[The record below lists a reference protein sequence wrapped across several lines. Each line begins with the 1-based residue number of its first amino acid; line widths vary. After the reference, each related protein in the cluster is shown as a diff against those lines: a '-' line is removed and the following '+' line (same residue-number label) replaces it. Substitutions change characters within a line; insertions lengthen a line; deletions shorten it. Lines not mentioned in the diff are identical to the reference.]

1 MHIKNR
7 HNKNKGA
14 EMARYRPP
22 AKMINTWT
30 KLVESLVTSRS
41 GWVGVMD
48 VMVRREKNVGWS
60 WDGYLDMGGVM
71 MQPRQQ
77 KKATKIF
84 EKKKFSFDSGL
95 RDDCPG

>member
-7 HNKNKGA
+7 HNKNKGV

-30 KLVESLVTSRS
+30 KLVESLVTSRG

-48 VMVRREKNVGWS
+48 VMVQREKKCWMELGRLPR
-60 WDGYLDMGGVM
+60 YGGCHDAT
-71 MQPRQQ
+71 
-77 KKATKIF
+77 KATKESNQNF
-84 EKKKFSFDSGL
+84 
-95 RDDCPG
+95 

>member
-41 GWVGVMD
+41 GWVGGD
-48 VMVRREKNVGWS
+48 GCHGATRKNVG
-60 WDGYLDMGGVM
+60 
-71 MQPRQQ
+71 
-77 KKATKIF
+77 
-84 EKKKFSFDSGL
+84 
-95 RDDCPG
+95 